1 MLRFDDQFSAVSSHL
16 LKCGGRTL
24 HMTHISRRQ
33 FPSLMEDAYAILL
46 DACGISS
53 TATRAE
59 NIMRV
64 FPREGEVHV

>member
-1 MLRFDDQFSAVSSHL
+1 
-16 LKCGGRTL
+16 
-24 HMTHISRRQ
+24 MTHISRRQ